1 MTSSCELLA
10 ARFSANGA
18 RLLTAYIALTWV
30 LAIGVVWMAIALPT
44 TSTEWS
50 PWGAGL
56 LLVAAIFSEGFAVSV
71 PNRETEEVYI
81 VSVATIPHVMCAL
94 LLPPALAACIAG
106 LAMLVDELRHRRP
119 VDRVLFNTAC
129 TACSVGLTALIGNL
143 LGLAGRQLVEGDW
156 RAVVAVVLVAVA
168 YYAVNTVFV
177 AGIGA
182 VAARQSLLHILST
195 NARFTVVTEL
205 AASVLGGLA
214 AFVWMA
220 NPFWLPIGLFP
231 VAMSQLTL
239 RYIAASNSK
248 ARQLAA
254 LDQLG
259 RALSAT
265 LTTEQVFAEA
275 SAHLRGA
282 HRVRGSFMILSDPAV
297 DLAEGLADGP
307 AEHLVRHEL
316 AGQVAQ
322 GGVLVSRRPGLAR
335 HRPDAAPLALAR
347 AAIDRLR
354 PGSWL
359 LRRRRRRRPHA
370 FDTQDV
376 GFIQLVVERI
386 TLTLENARRAADAL
400 ASEQLALRTSEER
413 FRSLVGNA
421 GDVIAILDRDGV
433 IGYQSPAAER
443 VWGFR
448 PDQLIGTNL
457 ALLVRTEDQAG
468 LQALLEGTLEAEA
481 ETTLTAE
488 LQLMRPDGSWR
499 VCELMMS
506 NLLRDPGVA
515 GIVATF
521 HDVTERKAF
530 ETQLSHMALHDP
542 LSGLPN
548 RALFLDRL
556 ERALLRTSR
565 RARPVAVLFLDLDD
579 FKVVND
585 SLGHDAGDQLLTMVA
600 ERLSQCIRPSDTV
613 ARLGG
618 DEFTVLLDDVED
630 SAEALE
636 AADRVG
642 VALREPFTLEGR
654 EIVVRCS
661 IGVALS
667 SDAHDRPEGL
677 LRNADMAMYRAKRDG
692 KAGSAIFDH
701 GMESRALERLEV
713 ETELRQALQRRSC
726 ASTTRRSARLPTDA
740 SSNSKRSSDGRIRN
754 AACSRPERSCRWPR
768 RPA

>member
-1 MTSSCELLA
+1 
-10 ARFSANGA
+10 
-18 RLLTAYIALTWV
+18 
-30 LAIGVVWMAIALPT
+30 
-44 TSTEWS
+44 
-50 PWGAGL
+50 
-56 LLVAAIFSEGFAVSV
+56 
-71 PNRETEEVYI
+71 
-81 VSVATIPHVMCAL
+81 MCAL

-106 LAMLVDELRHRRP
+106 LAMLIEELRHRRP
-119 VDRVLFNTAC
+119 VSRVMFNTAC
-129 TACSVGLTALIGNL
+129 TACSVGLTALIGNQ

-156 RAVVAVVLVAVA
+156 RAVVAVILVAVV

-182 VAARQSLLHILST
+182 VAARQSLIHILST

-239 RYIAASNSK
+239 RYIGASNSK

-307 AEHLVRHEL
+307 SEHLVRHEL
-316 AGQVAQ
+316 AGQVVQ
-322 GGVLVSRRPGLAR
+322 GGVPVSRRQELPR
-335 HRPDAAPLALAR
+335 HRSDFGPPAPLNWLALPLTGSDR
-347 AAIDRLR
+347 VHGCFGVAAEGTR
-354 PGSWL
+354 
-359 LRRRRRRRPHA
+359 A

-443 VWGFR
+443 VWGFA
-448 PDQLIGTNL
+448 PSSSL
-457 ALLVRTEDQAG
+457 ARTWRCSFAPKIR
-468 LQALLEGTLEAEA
+468 LACRRCSSTHEAEA
-481 ETTLTAE
+481 ETTLTGE

-530 ETQLSHMALHDP
+530 ENQLSHMALHDP

-548 RALFLDRL
+548 RACSWTDSSAHCCA
-556 ERALLRTSR
+556 RA
-565 RARPVAVLFLDLDD
+565 
-579 FKVVND
+579 
-585 SLGHDAGDQLLTMVA
+585 
-600 ERLSQCIRPSDTV
+600 V
-613 ARLGG
+613 AR
-618 DEFTVLLDDVED
+618 DP
-630 SAEALE
+630 S
-636 AADRVG
+636 
-642 VALREPFTLEGR
+642 
-654 EIVVRCS
+654 RCCFS
-661 IGVALS
+661 
-667 SDAHDRPEGL
+667 
-677 LRNADMAMYRAKRDG
+677 
-692 KAGSAIFDH
+692 
-701 GMESRALERLEV
+701 
-713 ETELRQALQRRSC
+713 T
-726 ASTTRRSARLPTDA
+726 STT
-740 SSNSKRSSDGRIRN
+740 SK
-754 AACSRPERSCRWPR
+754 
-768 RPA
+768 